1 MCGIFG
7 AIGKENVFYDVK
19 PALERLSYRGYDSA
33 GIAALDGDK
42 FKVIKCLKHPENLE
56 EIKFSSNA
64 VIGHNRWATH
74 GKPSIKNAHP
84 HLSNDGKIALVHNGI
99 IENYPELKSFLLDKG
114 FKFYSDTDTEIIPN
128 LIQYFYSK
136 CNDIEE
142 AVKLSAK
149 EISGAY
155 AILFM
160 HTDFKEKLFIVK
172 LGSPVCIGQDDGSKT
187 FICSDF
193 ASLPVSTKT
202 AVPIEDGKFITVDSD
217 KNIIVKALS
226 GKIDNIKLENIE
238 VDPELHSCGDYNSF
252 FEKEIIEQVDTVSN
266 AIRGRVIID
275 PPQIRLAGI
284 SENIEDILK
293 SKEVIFTGCGSALCA
308 AQVGAFA
315 MENMARIRS
324 RAISAGELK
333 YYNPVIDK
341 DTILIAVSQS
351 GETADTLGCIRMAK
365 ERGAKCIGI
374 VNVPNSAIAREVSSG
389 IHIRAGTEV
398 SVASTKAVTN
408 QIIAMISMAALVAS
422 KKDLSSVAYES
433 FILELHKLPSIIKDI
448 LKQNDK
454 IKEIATKYKDVGNM
468 ICIGRNSLEPIANEI
483 ALKIKELSYIHAEGY
498 SAAELKHGPLALISE
513 DFPVIALVGSGVIAE
528 KILSNIREVKSR
540 DGKVIAII
548 EEAEYS
554 DKIISEVDD
563 YIVIPSISHRVI
575 STIPYMVVGQLLALH
590 LAELNNRTVDRPRNL
605 AKAVS
610 VE

>member
-7 AIGKENVFYDVK
+7 AIGNENVFYDVK

-42 FKVIKCLKHPENLE
+42 FKIIKCLKHPENLE
-56 EIKFSSNA
+56 EIKFSSNVA
-64 VIGHNRWATH
+64 IGHNRWATH
-74 GKPSIKNAHP
+74 GEPSINNAHP
-84 HLSNDGKIALVHNGI
+84 HLSNDKKIALVHNGI
-99 IENYPELKSFLLDKG
+99 IENYSELKIFLINKG
-114 FKFYSDTDTEIIPN
+114 FSFYSDTDTEIIPN

-142 AVKLSAK
+142 AIKFTVK

-155 AILFM
+155 AIVFI
-160 HTDFKEKLFIVK
+160 HIDYKDKIFIVK
-172 LGSPVCIGQDDGSKT
+172 LGSPVCIGQDSGSKT
-187 FICSDF
+187 FICSDLE
-193 ASLPVSTKT
+193 SLPITTKT
-202 AVPIEDGKFITVDSD
+202 AIPIEDGKFVIVNTS
-217 KNIIVKALS
+217 KEIIVKSLS
-226 GKIDNIKLENIE
+226 GNIDNIELKDIE
-238 VDPELHSCGDYNSF
+238 IDPELHTCGKYNSF
-252 FEKEIIEQVDTVSN
+252 FEKEIREQVITINN

-275 PPQIRLAGI
+275 PVHIKLAGI
-284 SENIEDILK
+284 AENIEDILK

-308 AQVGAFA
+308 AQIGAFA

-324 RAISAGELK
+324 RAIAAGELK

-389 IHIRAGTEV
+389 IYIRAGTEV

-408 QIIAMISMAALVAS
+408 QIMAMISMAALVAS
-422 KKDLSSVAYES
+422 KKDLSSVSYES
-433 FILELHKLPSIIKDI
+433 FILELHKLPSIIEEI
-448 LKQNDK
+448 LEQSDGIKK
-454 IKEIATKYKDVGNM
+454 IADKYKNSNSI
-468 ICIGRNSLEPIANEI
+468 ICIGRNSLEPVAYEI

-498 SAAELKHGPLALISE
+498 SAAELKHGPLALISI
-513 DFPVIALVGSGVIAE
+513 DIPTIALVGSGVIAE

-540 DGKVIAII
+540 SGKVIAII
-548 EEAEYS
+548 EKSECSE
-554 DKIISEVDD
+554 KIISEVDD
-563 YIVIPSISHRVI
+563 YIVIPNISHRII
-575 STIPYMVVGQLLALH
+575 STIPYIIIGQLFALH
-590 LAELNNRTVDRPRNL
+590 LAELNNRAVDRPKNL
-605 AKAVS
+605 AKSIS